1 MTDPLQHLVASRS
14 WEWLYELCRPMG
26 LDIQLLDLAQMPVL
40 PSGPRPG
47 AVAGALTPDNLRRL
61 RAGVEAA
68 ISGGATQVAR
78 LASHD
83 LALVPVRVAGETAGV
98 LLVASPDGGAGR
110 GKEALVQVSVWL
122 RTAVERHLG
131 SHAAGPE
138 HLSALNRALEQV
150 VNEGSDRRLVQV
162 FAEAMAMWHDIEVV
176 SYVQTAPGVFM
187 RAVSLA
193 GRRRELPPLVFPAT
207 AVPATQRFSRMPRTQ
222 LDMAERDA
230 EGDALVVTLGPT
242 AGTMWLLTLSGG
254 IDACE
259 PALLSGYVSALDL
272 ALSLATRAASARL
285 ALAVAMDLA
294 ARGEDPRRTLHR
306 ALERVGRAL
315 GAATASYAVHL
326 VDGSDVVGVTTGAH
340 SESGRPEQRIRLE
353 RRVGSRATAVFELI
367 REGPSAWTPGEH
379 DASRTVVDVLEQ
391 WLDRLGTSPEPDHPS
406 RVGADAMIDE
416 HVRLALE
423 RGEAVTV
430 CVFPYV
436 SGDQDAAGRLV
447 AEVRQSLRA
456 NDLAAALPCG
466 EIVVVLP
473 QTTAPHA
480 ASAVHRLRSAV
491 ARAAAREGIAIAGAG
506 FATKMPGQDA
516 GSSLMLAARAQ
527 IDRGWS

>member
-1 MTDPLQHLVASRS
+1 MTDPLQHLAASRS

-40 PSGPRPG
+40 PSGSRSG
-47 AVAGALTPDNLRRL
+47 AAGALMPDNLRRL

-68 ISGGATQVAR
+68 ISGGALQVAR

-83 LALVPVRVAGETAGV
+83 VAIVPVRVAGETAGV
-98 LLVASPDGGAGR
+98 LLVASPNGGGR

-122 RTAVERHLG
+122 RTVVERHLG

-138 HLSALNRALEQV
+138 HLSALHRALEQV

-176 SYVQTAPGVFM
+176 SYVQTAPGVFV

-193 GRRRELPPLVFPAT
+193 GRRRELPPLVFPTT
-207 AVPATQRFSRMPRTQ
+207 AVPATLRFSRMPRTQ
-222 LDMAERDA
+222 VDVADRDA

-272 ALSLATRAASARL
+272 ALALATRAASARL
-285 ALAVAMDLA
+285 ALSVAMDLA
-294 ARGEDPRRTLHR
+294 ARDEDPRRALRR
-306 ALERVGRAL
+306 ALERIRRAL

-326 VDGSDVVGVTTGAH
+326 VDGSDVVGVTTGSH
-340 SESGRPEQRIRLE
+340 SEGGRPGQRIRLE
-353 RRVGSRATAVFELI
+353 RRVGPRATAVFELI
-367 REGPSAWTPGEH
+367 GEGPSAWTPGEQ
-379 DASRTVVDVLEQ
+379 DASRAVVDVLEQ
-391 WLDRLGTSPEPDHPS
+391 WLDRLGTSPEPEQRS
-406 RVGADAMIDE
+406 RVAADAMIDE

-436 SGDQDAAGRLV
+436 NGDQGAAGRLV
-447 AEVRQSLRA
+447 AEVRRSLRA
-456 NDLAAALPCG
+456 NDLAAELPTR

-473 QTTAPHA
+473 QTSAPQA
-480 ASAVHRLRSAV
+480 ASAVHRLRGAV

-506 FATKMPGQDA
+506 FATRMPGQDA

-527 IDRGWS
+527 IDGRRS

>member
-1 MTDPLQHLVASRS
+1 MSDPLQHLVASRS

-47 AVAGALTPDNLRRL
+47 AAGALTPDSLRRL
-61 RAGVEAA
+61 RAGAEAA
-68 ISGGATQVAR
+68 ISGGALQVAR
-78 LASHD
+78 LESHGV
-83 LALVPVRVAGETAGV
+83 ALVPVRVAGEPAGV
-98 LLVASPDGGAGR
+98 LLVASPDAAGGR

-122 RTAVERHLG
+122 RTAIERHLG

-138 HLSALNRALEQV
+138 HLSALNRAFEQV

-176 SYVQTAPGVFM
+176 SYVQTAPGVFVP
-187 RAVSLA
+187 AVSLA

-222 LDMAERDA
+222 VDVAERDA

-242 AGTMWLLTLSGG
+242 AGTRWLLTLSGS

-272 ALSLATRAASARL
+272 ALAVGTRAASARL
-285 ALAVAMDLA
+285 ALAVAMDLGA
-294 ARGEDPRRTLHR
+294 TGQDPRP
-306 ALERVGRAL
+306 ALRHALDRVRRSL
-315 GAATASYAVHL
+315 RAATASYAVHL
-326 VDGSDVVGVTTGAH
+326 ADGSDIVSVTTGVH
-340 SESGRPEQRIRLE
+340 SEKGRPDQRIRVE
-353 RRVGSRATAVFELI
+353 RRVGPGAMAVFELI
-367 REGPSAWTPGEH
+367 GDESSAWTPGEH
-379 DASRTVVDVLEQ
+379 DASRAVADVLEQ
-391 WLDRLGTSPEPDHPS
+391 WLDRLGTSPQPDRPS
-406 RVGADAMIDE
+406 RIAADAMIDE

-423 RGEAVTV
+423 RGETVTV

-436 SGDQDAAGRLV
+436 KGDEDAARRLV
-447 AEVRQSLRA
+447 AEVRRSLRA
-456 NDLAAALPCG
+456 NDLAAGLPTG
-466 EIVVVLP
+466 EIVMVLP
-473 QTTAPHA
+473 QTSAAHAPL
-480 ASAVHRLRSAV
+480 AVHRLRNTV

-506 FATKMPGQDA
+506 FATRIPGQDA

-527 IDRGWS
+527 VDQRRS